1 LGYTVGKRSRAGSG
15 RDSGSV
21 DEHLD
26 ADRASIDLD
35 ATKSGCGLGG
45 LVVLVEDDGSATHAA
60 TLGIVLEK
68 NLLGATYTNS

>member
-1 LGYTVGKRSRAGSG
+1 
-15 RDSGSV
+15 
-21 DEHLD
+21 
-26 ADRASIDLD
+26 
-35 ATKSGCGLGG
+35 